1 MERKKPLFER
11 DSGPAD
17 TERPQPDVIIN
28 RLINDTFRPTEAQRR
43 AKAAFLAAL
52 TDPTCAIFDVKSIS
66 AGQAATLCHNDS
78 VHTWWKQPGFKAWFL
93 NKDETRQKIK
103 YLTDKALEAATQVL
117 EDPDPRASGSKV
129 AILKILLQY
138 EAAEIQ
144 TKTNT
149 RFDSMDVM
157 QLKAF
162 LKQNAHLI
170 RPLLEEVKPGMLENS
185 EESDHADS
193 DSPENPNKD

>member
-1 MERKKPLFER
+1 M
-11 DSGPAD
+11 
-17 TERPQPDVIIN
+17 
-28 RLINDTFRPTEAQRR
+28 
-43 AKAAFLAAL
+43 AAL
-52 TDPTCAIFDVKSIS
+52 SDPTCAIFDVKSIN
-66 AGQAATLCHNDS
+66 AGQAATMCNNDS
-78 VHTWWKQPGFKAWFL
+78 LHTWWKQPGFKNWFL

-149 RFDSMDVM
+149 RFDSMDVL

-170 RPLLEEVKPGMLENS
+170 RPLLEEVKPDMLEAS

-193 DSPENPNKD
+193 YKLEDTNQD

>member
-1 MERKKPLFER
+1 MERKKPVFER
-11 DSGPAD
+11 DSGP
-17 TERPQPDVIIN
+17 TEANQSKPDVVIT

-43 AKAAFLAAL
+43 AKSALLAAL
-52 TDPTCAIFDVKSIS
+52 SDPTCAIFEVKTIS
-66 AGQAATLCHNDS
+66 AAQAATLCSNDS
-78 VHTWWKQPGFKAWFL
+78 VLSWWKQPGFKAWFL

-103 YLTDKALEAATQVL
+103 YLTDKALESVTQVL
-117 EDPDPRASGSKV
+117 EDPDPRASASKV

-149 RFDSMDVM
+149 RFDSMDIT
-157 QLKAF
+157 QLRAF

-170 RPLLEEVKPGMLENS
+170 RPLLEETKPATLES
-185 EESDHADS
+185 AEEFEEDATGITTEDS
-193 DSPENPNKD
+193 D